1 MEVTVPDK
9 KTSLELDEILW
20 RRVRVRAAQEDI
32 PLKELLTRA
41 LEAYLRTKPKKGGG
55 VHGTR

>member
-1 MEVTVPDK
+1 MPDK
-9 KTSLELDEILW
+9 KTSLELDERLW
-20 RRVRVRAAQEDI
+20 QRVRVRAAQEDI

-41 LEAYLRTKPKKGGG
+41 LEAYLRTKPRKGGG